1 MGARAAAGA
10 TATPRNKLV
19 STIWRIREA
28 LQVLGANGV
37 RESLD
42 CIGLYTN
49 LGGVG
54 CSRG

>member
-10 TATPRNKLV
+10 TATPRNELV

-28 LQVLGANGV
+28 LQVLGADGV

-49 LGGVG
+49 LGGV
-54 CSRG
+54 